1 MKIPNIP
8 HNEIDRQAELDSY
21 QIIGEVES
29 DDYDFLTQMAAQICN
44 TKLAL
49 ISLVTEEKQ
58 WFLSH
63 HGIADRETPREI
75 SFCGHA
81 INAPNEIFIVE
92 DATKDERF
100 FDNPLVTGSP
110 HVVFYAGMPLINDNG
125 FPLGTICVIDDSPH
139 QLTQNQITSLKM
151 LATQVIKLLELRKKT
166 YELKTQN
173 NQLKKISSLFNES
186 QKLNHLGAW
195 ELDLKTGA
203 TIWTEQ
209 VYHIHEVSLD
219 FDHNKAKAIEFYHP
233 EDRSIV
239 INAIENTVKTG
250 KPFDFCCRLIT
261 AKNNLKW
268 VRSLGKAWKENGQI
282 TKLIGNFQ
290 DITETKNTQ
299 EQLRI
304 SEETF
309 RGNFE
314 HAAIGMTLMDVKG
327 KWLKV
332 NKKICEI
339 LGYTNEEF
347 LKLTFQDITHPDDLE
362 NDLNLLKSLKKGERD
377 SYTIEKRYFH
387 KNGQIVY
394 IIIAVSLVKDS
405 EGKILHYITQ
415 AVDITALKTVE
426 FKLANTLS
434 YNQAILNA
442 STQVAFISCDLN
454 GIITSFNNGA
464 EQMLGYNANEIVGT
478 KTPILFHLKDE
489 IENCK
494 TKIFKDHSKKEKD
507 FDVIVN
513 NAKKGI
519 AATNEWTYKRKD
531 GSLLSILLATTA
543 IKQNDQTTGY
553 LCIATDIS
561 LMKKVENETKAVLDI
576 AQSQNEK
583 LKNFAYIVSHNLR
596 SHSAGITSLIEL
608 IEMDSPEF
616 SATEFFEYLKKSS
629 ENLSETIKHLTQV
642 VQINLSTPKEL
653 DTLALKPIIDNNI
666 SSLIAQAR
674 NNNIQIINEV
684 NPTITVEGI
693 PAYLD
698 SIVMNFLTNAIKYSS
713 PERESFVKI
722 EAQKTKKY
730 IILKFIDN
738 GLGINLEKHGSKIF
752 GMYKTFHNH
761 SDSKGIGLFITKSQ
775 IEAMGGKIEIES
787 HENVGTIFKI
797 YLQYEK
803 N

>member
-63 HGIADRETPREI
+63 HGIDARETPREL

-81 INAPNEIFIVE
+81 INQPNEIFVVE
-92 DATKDERF
+92 NALKDERF
-100 FDNPLVTGSP
+100 FDNPLVTGAP
-110 HVVFYAGMPLINDNG
+110 NVVFYAGMPLVSDNG
-125 FPLGTICVIDDSPH
+125 FPLGTICVADDAPK
-139 QLTQNQITSLKM
+139 QLTENQISSLKM
-151 LATQVIKLLELRKKT
+151 LATQVIKLLSLRKTTFALKKQNL
-166 YELKTQN
+166 ELKKVTT
-173 NQLKKISSLFNES
+173 LFNES
-186 QKLNHLGAW
+186 ERINHIGAW
-195 ELDLKTGA
+195 EMDVSSGKTL
-203 TIWTEQ
+203 WTDEVYNIHDVPKDYKHKQ
-209 VYHIHEVSLD
+209 VESFYEEKD
-219 FDHNKAKAIEFYHP
+219 RYAILSAIKQTAITKEPF
-233 EDRSIV
+233 V
-239 INAIENTVKTG
+239 IYSK
-250 KPFDFCCRLIT
+250 LIT
-261 AKNNLKW
+261 PKNNLKW
-268 VRSLGKAWKENGQI
+268 IRLSGKSWLENNKI
-282 TKLIGNFQ
+282 TKVIGTVQ
-290 DITETKNTQ
+290 DITENKRTQ

-304 SEETF
+304 SEEAF

-314 HAAIGMTLMDVKG
+314 HAAIGMTLMDING

-339 LGYTNEEF
+339 LGYTCDEF
-347 LKLTFQDITHPDDLE
+347 LKLTFQDITHPDDLK
-362 NDLNLLKSLKKGERD
+362 NDLDLLKRLKKGERD

-394 IIIAVSLVKDS
+394 IIIAVSMVKDS
-405 EGKILHYITQ
+405 EGKILYYITQ

-426 FKLANTLS
+426 FKLANSLS
-434 YNQAILNA
+434 YNQAVLNA

-464 EQMLGYNANEIVGT
+464 EQMLGYNANEIVGV
-478 KTPILFHLKDE
+478 KTPMVFHLKEE
-489 IENCK
+489 IEAYKSQIIKDKK
-494 TKIFKDHSKKEKD
+494 TSD

-519 AATNEWTYKRKD
+519 AATNEWSYKRKD
-531 GSLLSILLATTA
+531 GTLLTILLATTA
-543 IKQNDQTTGY
+543 IKQNEQITGY

-561 LMKKVENETKAVLDI
+561 KMKKVENETKAVLDI

-596 SHSAGITSLIEL
+596 SHSAGIASLIEL

-616 SATEFFEYLKKSS
+616 SGTEFFDYLKKSS

-653 DTLALKPIIDNNI
+653 DILALKPIIDNNI
-666 SSLIAQAR
+666 NSLIAQAK
-674 NNNIQIINEV
+674 NSKIEIINKV
-684 NPTITVEGI
+684 NPDISIKGI

-698 SIVMNFLTNAIKYSS
+698 SIVMNFLTNAIKYSA

-722 EAQKTKKY
+722 EAEKTKKY
-730 IILKFIDN
+730 ILLKFIDN

-761 SDSKGIGLFITKSQ
+761 KDSKGIGLFITKSQ

-787 HENVGTIFKI
+787 HENVGTTFKI